1 MHLKRISQS
10 IPAGLRPA
18 AARPRALLQFI
29 FGGAS
34 PRQKYFPR
42 SERAIAGARTGNR
55 ALSKAPVIIGAT
67 RRGTLIGTKMAASH
81 FRPEQSCFYLL
92 HHVGLDD
99 VAHVLVVE
107 LLYLDTALVAG
118 GDFLDVVL
126 EAAQ

>member
-29 FGGAS
+29 FGEAK
-34 PRQKYFPR
+34 PRQKYFSR
-42 SERAIAGARTGNR
+42 SERALTSPQTGKS
-55 ALSKAPVIIGAT
+55 ALSEVPVIIGAT

-92 HHVGLDD
+92 HHVGLND